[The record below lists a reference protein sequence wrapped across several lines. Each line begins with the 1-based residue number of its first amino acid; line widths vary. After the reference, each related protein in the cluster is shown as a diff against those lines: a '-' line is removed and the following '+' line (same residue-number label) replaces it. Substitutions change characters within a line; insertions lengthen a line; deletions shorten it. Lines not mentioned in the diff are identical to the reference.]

1 MFPPEVILGIFNA
14 VAPIVKDIVK
24 KHQDAHNGQ
33 MPTDEEV
40 TAAFN
45 QNIDAHLAE
54 GAAWRAAH
62 PNA

>member
-14 VAPIVKDIVK
+14 VAPIVKDIVA
-24 KHQDAHNGQ
+24 KHLAVTGA
-33 MPTDEEV
+33 MPTDAEV

-45 QNIDAHLAE
+45 QNIDTYLAE